1 MYSQSAKYYDLIYSQ
16 FKDYEKETQK
26 LVTLI
31 KQIHPKAKTI
41 LDVACGSGEHI
52 KLLTHKYGF
61 KVDGLDLDPE
71 FIEIAK
77 KKNPKS
83 EFYLADMT
91 DFKLS
96 KKYDMII
103 CLFSSIG
110 YVKTADN
117 LEKTLNLFREHL
129 NEKGIII
136 VEPWISPE
144 NWSVGKLHLDFV
156 NTDDLKICRRSY
168 SDKKGNL
175 SIVRF
180 EYLVGSKDGIS
191 HLKEVHKLGLFTKQE
206 MLNSFKEA
214 KLSAEYKKEGLFGR
228 GLYIAEKMKEK

>member
-31 KQIHPKAKTI
+31 KQIHLKAKTI
-41 LDVACGSGEHI
+41 LDVACGTGEHI
-52 KLLTHKYGF
+52 KLLTQNYGF
-61 KVDGLDLDPE
+61 KVDGLDLDAE

-77 KKNPKS
+77 KKNPES
-83 EFYLADMT
+83 NFYLADMS
-91 DFKLS
+91 DFKLNR
-96 KKYDMII
+96 KYDMII

-110 YVKTADN
+110 YVKTLDN

-129 NEKGIII
+129 NEKGYIII
-136 VEPWISPE
+136 EPWLTPD
-144 NWSVGKLHLDFV
+144 NWHTGKYFMDTV
-156 NTDDLKICRRSY
+156 SNEDVKICRMSY

-191 HLKEVHKLGLFTKQE
+191 HLKEVHEVGLFTKQE

-214 KLSAEYKKEGLFGR
+214 KLSVKYKKEGLFGR
-228 GLYIAEKMKEK
+228 GLYIAEKK